1 LVADAHSRPHFGNA
15 ALAAAATTA
24 QSSGK
29 PNTKHVMLSY
39 QWDHQSQVTRAHE
52 TLTRL
57 GIKCWMDIHGGMSSD
72 IYDSMAEGV
81 TNASAVACFMS
92 QKYQSSENCMLEL
105 KFAKQSGVEI
115 IPVMMEGGGWR
126 ASGWLGILT
135 AGSLWTRLHDES
147 SFEENIRQLQGQIQ
161 KVIGAVGLSAD
172 LEELVDEAVA
182 SPTEAKEELE
192 RLRDDLA
199 PKTAESMTAVLADPS
214 QPATMPA
221 GVPKLPGQFQTT
233 EQIRELAR
241 LVLSTSSADMRMSRV
256 GFWGMGGIGRWQPW
270 AVRSLSRAPVYF
282 IVGS

>member
-1 LVADAHSRPHFGNA
+1 
-15 ALAAAATTA
+15 
-24 QSSGK
+24 
-29 PNTKHVMLSY
+29 
-39 QWDHQSQVTRAHE
+39 
-52 TLTRL
+52 
-57 GIKCWMDIHGGMSSD
+57 
-72 IYDSMAEGV
+72 
-81 TNASAVACFMS
+81 
-92 QKYQSSENCMLEL
+92 MLEL

-192 RLRDDLA
+192 RLRDDLT